1 MSVCDCTA
9 DNPCPDAA
17 DMLTRLE
24 RLERAAITAGSTEV
38 QFYHVRHWRWLWSAY
53 RDHMGDR
60 LPVEYR
66 WHWDHAST
74 ALCVAVPYPD
84 GGYRVLPPPRPE
96 TKYPPRICIQCGG
109 EYTKAPTEGVRFLK
123 RRFCSRACAL
133 ASGVCSP
140 TSPLRRTV

>member
-17 DMLTRLE
+17 DMLRRLE
-24 RLERAAITAGSTEV
+24 GLERAAI
-38 QFYHVRHWRWLWSAY
+38 
-53 RDHMGDR
+53 
-60 LPVEYR
+60 
-66 WHWDHAST
+66 
-74 ALCVAVPYPD
+74 CVAVPYPD

-109 EYTKAPTEGVRFLK
+109 EYTKIPTEGVRFLK